1 MSDGE
6 LMKALDNEAYIIL
19 LEDKLEAKN
28 KRIEELEAVLR
39 ELPCLEP
46 FTCGRG
52 DYLCMS
58 CELGEANEY

>member
-1 MSDGE
+1 MSDVIECKCCGFR
-6 LMKALDNEAYIIL
+6 M
-19 LEDKLEAKN
+19 EDKSA